1 MPKQILWLSQTDK
14 EDVPFVGGKAANL
27 GELARDHIPVPNAF
41 TVTAQA
47 YFDFLEKAGIRGK
60 IKKILQKVDP
70 NNTELLN
77 EVSGLIKDLIE
88 KSVVPNDLAKEITES
103 YKKLVH
109 GSEGLVAVRSS
120 ATAED
125 LPQASFAG
133 QQATFLNVKGEKEL
147 LNSVRKCWASLYEA
161 RAIFYREE
169 KKFDHFKVGIAAI
182 VQKMVQSDVSGVM
195 FTIDPVK
202 NDKNTLVIEAI
213 WGLGELIVQG
223 AVNPDHYEIDKRNLR
238 IVDREIAT
246 QNRQLIRIHKKNKEI
261 TVGKSYRSVQKLPDG
276 KILSLA
282 RLGKKIESHYGFPQ
296 DIEWTLEEESLK
308 IVQTRAVTTVENIEK
323 NLKKHIS
330 IDLPVILQGS
340 PASPGIAIGLPK
352 VLHGAKQIARIKRG
366 DVLVAEMTNPDYVPA
381 MKKAA
386 AIVTDKGGRTSHA
399 AIVSRELGVPC
410 VVGTDKA
417 TKVLGNERMV
427 VTVNGATGKVYKG
440 ALSQTRLAAIEF
452 VEEKKEEQVKSLK
465 TATKVFV
472 NLGEKELVG
481 EVAGK
486 YVDGI
491 GLLRAEFMMAEIG
504 THPAKII
511 KEKKQKTYIEKL
523 ANSMKVFAAG
533 FDPRP
538 VIYRAADFKTN
549 EYKNLK
555 GGDKFEEDESNPLL
569 GFRGAFRYINNPA
582 VFEMELEAIKMVRNK
597 WGLKNLWL
605 MIPFVRTLSEMEQVK
620 KIVSSAGLHRSSSF
634 KLLMTAEIPSNVVLI
649 SEFLDLGI
657 DGVSIGSN
665 DLTML
670 ILGLDRDNAKVSGEY
685 NELDPAVLASMERII
700 KESRKRKLYCGI
712 CGQAPSVYPELTEKL
727 VEWGISS
734 VSVSPDAI
742 ETTRKIVYEAEKKLL
757 TRKRT

>member
-14 EDVPFVGGKAANL
+14 EDVPVVGGKAANL
-27 GELARDHIPVPNAF
+27 GELARDHVPVPDAF
-41 TVTAQA
+41 TITSQA
-47 YFDFLEKAGIRGK
+47 YFDFLEKAGIRSK
-60 IKKILQKVDP
+60 IKKILVKIDAD
-70 NNTELLN
+70 NTRLLN
-77 EVSGLIKDLIE
+77 EISELIKDLIE
-88 KSVVPNDLAKEITES
+88 KSAVSDDLSREISEN
-103 YKKLVH
+103 YKKLIH
-109 GSEGLVAVRSS
+109 DSEGLVAVRSS

-133 QQATFLNVKGEKEL
+133 QQATFLNVTGEREL
-147 LNSVRKCWASLYEA
+147 LSAVRKCWASLYEA

-169 KKFDHFKVGIAAI
+169 KKFDHFKVGIAVV

-202 NDKNTLVIEAI
+202 NDKKTIVIEAI

-223 AVNPDHYEIDKRNLR
+223 AVNPDHYEIDKLSLR
-238 IVDREIAT
+238 IVKKEIAT
-246 QNRQLIRIHKKNKEI
+246 QGKQLIRIQKNNKEI
-261 TVGKSYRSVQKLPDG
+261 PVGRAYRGVQKLSNG

-296 DIEWTLEEESLK
+296 DIEWAMDDDKLK
-308 IVQTRAVTTVENIEK
+308 IVQTRAVTTIENIERD
-323 NLKKHIS
+323 LKKHIT

-340 PASPGIAIGLPK
+340 PASPGIGVGMPK
-352 VLHGAKQIARIKRG
+352 VLRSAKELTRIKPG
-366 DVLVAEMTNPDYVPA
+366 DILVASMTNPDYVPA

-399 AIVSRELGVPC
+399 AIVSRELGIPC

-417 TKVLGNERMV
+417 TKVLVNGRTV
-427 VTVNGATGKVYKG
+427 VTVNGAEGKVYKG

-452 VEEKKEEQVKSLK
+452 IENKKEEQVKSLK

-472 NLGEKELVG
+472 NLGEKELVN
-481 EVAGK
+481 EVADR

-511 KEKKQKTYIEKL
+511 NERKQKTYIEKL
-523 ANSMKVFAAG
+523 ASSMKVFAAG
-533 FDPRP
+533 FEPRP

-569 GFRGAFRYINNPA
+569 GFRGALRYINDPA
-582 VFEMELEAIKMVRNK
+582 VFEMELEAIKMIRNK
-597 WGLKNLWL
+597 WGLRNLWL

-620 KIVSSAGLHRSSSF
+620 KLVSSAGLHRSSSF
-634 KLLMTAEIPSNVVLI
+634 KLLMMAEIPSNVVLI
-649 SEFLDLGI
+649 DKFLDLGI

-670 ILGLDRDNAKVSGEY
+670 LLGLDRDNAKVSGEF
-685 NELDPAVLASMERII
+685 NELDPAVLASMERLIR
-700 KESRKRKLYCGI
+700 ECRKRKLYCGI
-712 CGQAPSVYPELTEKL
+712 CGQAPLVYPELTEKL

-734 VSVSPDAI
+734 ISVSPDAI
-742 ETTRKIVYEAEKKLL
+742 ETTRKIVYESEKKLL
-757 TRKRT
+757 AKKRT